1 MTLTKTRQL
10 ETPDTPAQVTEMNP
24 FKIMAHEIRSD
35 KVALVSLLVMGILVL
50 TVYLWSA
57 FIDPSQVMF
66 VDLRNM
72 NRAPSADHWLGTDL
86 GGRDMLEMTILSAR
100 TSFNIAFV
108 ITFFGMLIGV
118 PLGLASG
125 FYGGKVDNAIMRV
138 LDFYAMIPAI
148 MLIIVLIGAIGE
160 YTVVTFTLILVILWS
175 WQGTTRLV
183 RIKALQQSNLEYIH
197 ASKTL
202 GTPNVVIL
210 FREMLP
216 NLVSIVTS
224 NLVLNLAANMGI
236 ETGLTFLGFGLPFP
250 TPSLGRILANA
261 QNPEIMVHRPWQWV
275 PAAVLILTMMLCIN
289 FVGQAINRST
299 DAKKRAK

>member
-1 MTLTKTRQL
+1 MTLTRTRTL
-10 ETPDTPAQVTEMNP
+10 EIPDTPSDTVIMNP
-24 FKIMAHEIRSD
+24 FKLMAHEIHSD
-35 KVALVSLLVMGILVL
+35 KVALFSLILMSAIVL
-50 TVYLWSA
+50 TVYIWSA
-57 FIDPSQVMF
+57 FIDQSLALF
-66 VDLRNM
+66 VDLRNI
-72 NRAPSADHWLGTDL
+72 NRAPSAAHWLGTDL
-86 GGRDMLEMTILSAR
+86 GGRDMLHLTILSAR

-125 FYGGKVDNAIMRV
+125 FYGGKIDNTIMRV

-148 MLIIVLIGAIGE
+148 MLIIVFIGAIGE
-160 YTVVTFTLILVILWS
+160 YTALTFTMILVVLWS

-183 RIKALQQSNLEYIH
+183 RIKALQQSNLEYIQ

-202 GTPNVVIL
+202 GSPNIVIM

-261 QNPEIMVHRPWQWV
+261 QNPEIMVHRSWQWL
-275 PAAVLILTMMLCIN
+275 PAAVIILTMMLCIN

-299 DAKKRAK
+299 DAKKRAI